1 MNSRIFETIEAPSR
15 GNTTEPER
23 AMVTCVS
30 ADYCGPQERTLG
42 VVLRIALYLILLSR
56 VVAIP
61 FSTLLN
67 LGVDVG
73 IDRRSRDGIFVGFEA

>member
-1 MNSRIFETIEAPSR
+1 MNSRSFETVKTPSQ
-15 GNTTEPER
+15 GNATEPER
-23 AMVTCVS
+23 AMVTYVS

-42 VVLRIALYLILLSR
+42 VVLQIALYLILLSR

-61 FSTLLN
+61 FSTLLK

-73 IDRRSRDGIFVGFEA
+73 IDRRRDGIFVGFEA